1 MSDLPVPVEKSSA
14 IPVLPLRDVVVYPH
28 MVIPLFVGREKSI
41 LALEAAMKGD
51 KRIMLVAQRQAEV
64 DDPKQDD
71 LYKIGTLAT
80 ILQLLKL
87 PDGTVKVLVEG
98 VERGTVESLQSGAF
112 YTAEVAP
119 AAEINQYDDK
129 ELEVLS
135 RSVVSQFEQYVK
147 LNKKVPP
154 EVLTALAGIEDAGR
168 LADTVAAHM
177 ALKLGDKQKVLEI
190 LDVRARLEH
199 ILVAIEGEMDVLQIE
214 KRIRGRVKAQMEK
227 SQREYYLNEQMKA
240 IQKELG
246 EMEDGVNEVQELE
259 QKINA
264 AGMPKEA
271 KEKATA
277 ELNKLKMMSPMS
289 AEATVVR
296 NYIDWLV
303 KVPWKKRTK
312 VLKDLARAEE
322 VLNDDHYGL
331 EKVKERILEY
341 LAVQQRVDKIKGP
354 ILCLVGPPGVG
365 KTSLG
370 QSIARATNR
379 KFVRMSLGGVRD
391 EAEIRGHRRTY
402 IGSMPG
408 KVVQNMSKTGVTNP
422 LFLLDEIDKMSM
434 DFRGDP
440 SSALLEVLDPEQNN
454 AFNDHYLEVD
464 LDLSQVMFVC
474 TANSLNIP
482 APLLDRMEVIRLPGY
497 TEDEKLN
504 IAHKYLLPKQM
515 KNNGL
520 KEGELKVGDEVLLE
534 VVRHYTREAGVR
546 SLEREIAKI
555 CRKAVRE
562 ILMAKGKTK
571 TVTVTTKTLE
581 KYLGV
586 PRFRH
591 GKAEDENR
599 IGQVTGLAW
608 TEVGGE
614 LLTIEA
620 ATVPGKGKLQHTGQL
635 GEVMQESI
643 QAAMT
648 VVRSRA
654 QNLGL
659 EADFYQKLDIHL
671 HVPEGATPKDGPS
684 AGIGMCT
691 ALVSA
696 LTKIP
701 VKSEVAMTG
710 EITLRGEVLPIGGLK
725 EKLLAA
731 HRGGITTVVIPVD
744 NQKDLV
750 EIPENIKGNL
760 TIKPVK
766 WIDEVLAIALA
777 EQPKPLTPAATPAP
791 AKRPPTRKVRK
802 GVPAAH

>member
-1 MSDLPVPVEKSSA
+1 
-14 IPVLPLRDVVVYPH
+14 

-41 LALEAAMKGD
+41 LALDQAMRSGKQ
-51 KRIMLVAQRQAEV
+51 ILLVAQKQADV
-64 DDPKQDD
+64 DDPSAQD
-71 LYKIGTLAT
+71 LYRLGTVAT

-98 VERGTVESLQSGAF
+98 VERATIEKLHGGQYF
-112 YTAEVAP
+112 TADVASFKDI
-119 AAEINQYDDK
+119 EQYDEREMD
-129 ELEVLS
+129 VLA
-135 RSVVSQFEQYVK
+135 RSVTSQFEQYVK
-147 LNKKVPP
+147 LNRKVPP
-154 EVLTALAGIEDAGR
+154 EVLTALAGIEQPGR
-168 LADTVAAHM
+168 LADNVAAHM
-177 ALKLGDKQKVLEI
+177 SLKLDAKQKVLEI
-190 LDVRARLEH
+190 QDVRKRLEH
-199 ILVAIEGEMDVLQIE
+199 ILALIEGEMDVLQIE
-214 KRIRGRVKAQMEK
+214 KRIRGRVKQQMEK

-246 EMEDGVNEVQELE
+246 EIEDAPNELAELE
-259 QKINA
+259 QRIQK

-271 KEKATA
+271 RDEAMS
-277 ELNKLKMMSPMS
+277 ELNKLKLMSPMS

-296 NYIDWLV
+296 NYVDWLV
-303 KVPWKKRTK
+303 KAPWKKKTK
-312 VLKDLARAEE
+312 VHNDINLAEK
-322 VLNDDHYGL
+322 VLDEDHYGL
-331 EKVKERILEY
+331 EKVKERIAEY
-341 LAVQQRVDKIKGP
+341 LAVQQRVKTLKGP

-370 QSIARATNR
+370 QSIARSTNR

-408 KVVQNMSKTGVTNP
+408 KIIQNMVKTGVHNP
-422 LFLLDEIDKMSM
+422 LFLLDEIDKMAM

-440 SSALLEVLDPEQNN
+440 SSALLEVLDPEQNSTF
-454 AFNDHYLEVD
+454 ADHYLEVD
-464 LDLSQVMFVC
+464 FDLSEVMFVC

-504 IAHKYLLPKQM
+504 IARKYLLPKQV
-515 KNNGL
+515 KQNGL
-520 KEGELKVGDEVLLE
+520 KDDELKVSESSLIDII
-534 VVRHYTREAGVR
+534 RYYTREAGVR
-546 SLEREIAKI
+546 NLEREVSKI
-555 CRKAVRE
+555 CRKAVKQ
-562 ILMAKGKTK
+562 LLTKGEPDHIN
-571 TVTVTTKTLE
+571 VTPRNLS

-586 PRFRH
+586 RRFRY
-591 GKAEDENR
+591 GRAEEQDH

-614 LLTIEA
+614 LLTIESA
-620 ATVPGKGKLQHTGQL
+620 IVAGKGKLTHTGQL

-654 QNLGL
+654 ALLGL
-659 EADFYQKLDIHL
+659 DPDFYQKVDVHI

-696 LTKIP
+696 LTKVP
-701 VKSEVAMTG
+701 VRSDVAMTG
-710 EITLRGEVLPIGGLK
+710 EITLRGQVLPIGGLK

-731 HRGGITTVVIPVD
+731 HRGGIRTVLIPDD
-744 NQKDLV
+744 NTKDLA
-750 EIPENIKGNL
+750 EIPQNIKDSL
-760 TIKPVK
+760 EIKPVK
-766 WIDEVLAIALA
+766 WIDEVLQVAL
-777 EQPKPLTPAATPAP
+777 KHMPAP
-791 AKRPPTRKVRK
+791 IAAAAEPSRGNDKPRTRRVAKRANKQVR
-802 GVPAAH
+802 AH